1 MTDRILTLDIEGNG
15 LFKDLVD
22 FSSFPYKLLPS
33 ARLWCVVIRDV
44 NTGEHWSREKEGITR
59 EWLQKT
65 LKGCTILVTHNGLKF
80 DLLMLW
86 LFGLL
91 DYRVGYLN
99 EVDTI
104 FGEPVQIV
112 DTLLLSRLLSPD
124 RYDNGGGH
132 SLETWGKRV
141 GDFKDDYRQKCIEA
155 GYIEANA
162 PKGAEFLEWNPLMC
176 PYCLQD
182 NVVTAKT
189 FLVLWEQ
196 FKQYKGWA
204 QAFKAET
211 KIADKAIRREN
222 LGFWFDRE
230 LALENIAWLEIEMK
244 RISDAINP
252 ILPPK
257 PCNKTE
263 LDRFTPPKTQ
273 LKTHK
278 AVYLPK
284 KQVNKDGTLS
294 ATLIKWFNQHPE
306 VIHEE
311 QSDFFWFEETRYQL
325 PYEEALV
332 PEWTEPSE
340 NILKFAEQV
349 GGRVENIDGVWT
361 FFYKDRFYDLPFD
374 EPLET
379 EIAATLDNID
389 HVKHYLIS
397 LGWEP
402 IEFKQRDLTKDSKK
416 QSISY
421 EKRVVAT
428 EKYIEETLG
437 GKYKAER
444 LEILEVTEE
453 QLRDNLMSRIG
464 KNRPVYV
471 PTAPCVRVGVTK
483 VFCPS
488 LERLGDKVAFA
499 KDFALYLTYKHR
511 KNSLAGGVD
520 EDFDY
525 EEDNPPTGFL
535 AQYREVDG
543 RIPTPSVEVATN
555 THRMKH
561 IGVANIPKA
570 DSIFGKEMRSLFCS
584 GKNGYFFGYD
594 HSSLESR
601 TASSYIFKYDGGQEL
616 AVDMIAEKPNSIHC
630 KNAIR
635 LNISRNDAKAFSFG
649 IMFGAQARKLAKM
662 LGITVKRA
670 EEMLKDYWD
679 NMKALAQFK
688 EAIEK
693 FWIKNGKTYIP
704 ALDGRKVAIRSQHS
718 IVNAAIQSAG
728 ALCSKYTS
736 LFLMQ
741 ILEEKGLCTD
751 PFLGE
756 PDCSQMIIYHD
767 EEALYVNK
775 KLFEIK
781 KFPDEDSAKQF
792 VSDWKGG
799 QLSAVS
805 HINNWYVVMP
815 NVVSESIIE
824 SLRKTEEIL
833 KLRVPL
839 AIEWKLGR
847 NWYECH

>member
-1 MTDRILTLDIEGNG
+1 MDRILTIDIETDN
-15 LFKDLVD
+15 LLSKMINFE
-22 FSSFPYKLLPS
+22 SFPYKLLPS
-33 ARLWCVVIRDV
+33 AKLHCVVVRDV
-44 NTGEHWSREKEGITR
+44 NSGETYSAEKESVTKD
-59 EWLQKT
+59 WLRGV
-65 LKGCTILVTHNGLKF
+65 LKGCTHLVAHNGLKF
-80 DLLMLW
+80 DFIALQ
-86 LFGLL
+86 LFGVFE
-91 DYRVGYLN
+91 YTVGYLN
-99 EVDTI
+99 QSDTI
-104 FGEPVQIV
+104 FGQPVQLI

-132 SLETWGKRV
+132 SLKTWGIRL
-141 GDFKDDYRQKCIEA
+141 GDYKDDFRKSCEIA
-155 GYIEANA
+155 GYIETNA
-162 PKGAEFLEWNPLMC
+162 QKGDEFKVWNPLIKN
-176 PYCLQD
+176 YCEQD
-182 NVVTAKT
+182 TVVTSKL
-189 FLVLWEQ
+189 FQHLGEQ
-196 FKQYKGWA
+196 FNLYKGWA

-211 KIADKAIRREN
+211 KIADKAIRRES
-222 LGFWFDRE
+222 LGFFFDRP
-230 LALENIAWLEIEMK
+230 LALENIAWLETEMK
-244 RISDAINP
+244 RISDEINP

-257 PCNKTE
+257 LCNKTE

-273 LKTHK
+273 LKTYK

-311 QSDFFWFEETRYQL
+311 QSEFFWFEETRYQL

-349 GGRVENIDGVWT
+349 GGRVENIDGVWI

-374 EPLET
+374 KPLET
-379 EIAATLDNID
+379 EILGTLDNID
-389 HVKHYLIS
+389 HVKQYLIN

-416 QSISY
+416 QSITY
-421 EKRVVAT
+421 EKRVIAT
-428 EKYIEETLG
+428 ERYIAETLG
-437 GKYKAER
+437 GKYKPER
-444 LEILEVTEE
+444 LEALELTEE
-453 QLRDNLMSRIG
+453 QLKGDLMSRIG
-464 KNRPVYV
+464 KNKPVYV
-471 PTAPCVRVGVTK
+471 PTAPCVRVGVEK
-483 VFCPS
+483 KLCPS
-488 LERLGDKVAFA
+488 LERLGDVVAFA

-511 KNSLAGGVD
+511 KSSIAGGVD

-525 EEDNPPTGFL
+525 EEENPPTGYL
-535 AQYREVDG
+535 AQYREADG
-543 RIPTPSVEVATN
+543 RIPTPSLEIGCN
-555 THRMKH
+555 TSRMKH

-570 DSIFGKEMRSLFCS
+570 TSTFGKEMRSMFCS
-584 GKNGYFFGYD
+584 GKDAYFFGYD
-594 HSSLESR
+594 HSSLEGR
-601 TASSYIFKYDGGQEL
+601 TAAHYVYKYEGGKEL

-630 KNAIR
+630 KNAIK
-635 LNISRNDAKAFSFG
+635 LNIIRDDAKAFSFG
-649 IMFGAQARKLAKM
+649 VMFGAQPKKLAKM
-662 LGITVKRA
+662 LRIALKRA
-670 EEMLKDYWD
+670 EELFKGYWD
-679 NMKALAQFK
+679 NMPALKDFK
-688 EAIEK
+688 EAVEN
-693 FWIKNGKTYIP
+693 FWLKNGKTYIP
-704 ALDGRKVAIRSQHS
+704 ALDGRKVMIRSQHS

-728 ALCSKYTS
+728 ALCAKYTS
-736 LFLMQ
+736 LYLMQ

-756 PDCSQMIIYHD
+756 PDCSEMILYHD

-792 VSDWKGG
+792 VSEWKGS

-815 NVVSESIIE
+815 NVVSESIVE
-824 SLRKTEEIL
+824 ALRKTEEIL

-847 NWYECH
+847 SWYECH

>member
-1 MTDRILTLDIEGNG
+1 VADRILTLDIEGNG

-44 NTGEHWSREKEGITR
+44 NTGEHWSREKEDITR

-104 FGEPVQIV
+104 FGEPVQII

-132 SLETWGKRV
+132 SLKTWGLRV

-155 GYIEANA
+155 GYIEANS
-162 PKGAEFLEWNPLMC
+162 PKGSEFLQFNDLMT

-196 FKQYKGWA
+196 FNSYKGWA
-204 QAFKAET
+204 QALKAES

-263 LDRFTPPKTQ
+263 LERFTPPKTQ

-284 KQVNKDGTLS
+284 RQINKDGTLS

-311 QSDFFWFEETRYQL
+311 QSDFFWFDETRYQL

-379 EIAATLDNID
+379 EISGVIDNID
-389 HVKHYLIS
+389 HVKQYLIT

-421 EKRVVAT
+421 EKRVIAT
-428 EKYIEETLG
+428 ERYIAETLG

-444 LEILEVTEE
+444 LEVLELTEE
-453 QLRDNLMSRIG
+453 QLRDDLMSRIG

-471 PTAPCVRVGVTK
+471 PTAPCVRVGVEK
-483 VFCPS
+483 KLCPS
-488 LERLGDKVAFA
+488 LERLGEVVAFA

-511 KNSLAGGVD
+511 KSCIAGGVD

-525 EEDNPPTGFL
+525 EEDNPPTGYL
-535 AQYREVDG
+535 AQYRESDG
-543 RIPTPSVEVATN
+543 RIPTPAIEVACN

-570 DSIFGKEMRSLFCS
+570 TSIFGKEMRSMFCS
-584 GKNGYFFGYD
+584 GKDAYFFGYD
-594 HSSLESR
+594 HSSLEGR
-601 TASSYIFKYDGGQEL
+601 TAAHYVYKYEGGKEL

-630 KNAIR
+630 KNAIK
-635 LNISRNDAKAFSFG
+635 LNIIRDDAKAFSFG
-649 IMFGAQARKLAKM
+649 VMFGAQPKKLAKM
-662 LGITVKRA
+662 LRITLKRA
-670 EEMLKDYWD
+670 EELFKGYWD
-679 NMKALAQFK
+679 NMPALKDFK
-688 EAIEK
+688 EAVEN
-693 FWIKNGKTYIP
+693 FWLKNGKTYIP
-704 ALDGRKVAIRSQHS
+704 ALDGRKVLIRSQHS

-728 ALCSKYTS
+728 ALAAKYTG
-736 LFLMQ
+736 LYLMQ

-751 PFLGE
+751 PFLGK
-756 PDCSQMIIYHD
+756 PDCSEMITYHD
-767 EEALYVNK
+767 EQALYVNK

-781 KFPDEDSAKQF
+781 KFPNEDSAKQF
-792 VSDWKGG
+792 VSKWKGN

-824 SLRKTEEIL
+824 ALRKTEEIL

-839 AIEWKLGR
+839 AIEWKVGR